1 MGKGIIIKESLPI
14 YVNAVLDEYVVKN
27 YPHLLGGNEQVT
39 ILKLEIG
46 FDNFLKISSLIS
58 DHLVNAL
65 YYANF
70 IFDKRMYVIFQNAML
85 SIDEGNMEQVNLCK
99 NVGILKGINSE
110 LMKFDKMFKVDHPN
124 G

>member
-1 MGKGIIIKESLPI
+1 MLFH
-14 YVNAVLDEYVVKN
+14 VLLV
-27 YPHLLGGNEQVT
+27 
-39 ILKLEIG
+39 
-46 FDNFLKISSLIS
+46 FSLIS

-65 YYANF
+65 YYAHF